1 MVFEVKPV
9 NRTYSVGTTAELECK
24 TAIPVQSCQW
34 RFQQEG
40 QTEALVVTEG
50 QPKDDRDC
58 SFKLEHVSYEQIG
71 LWTCGAR
78 TDDSDQYT
86 YTHTVYIQ
94 VEHKEGIICCTSF
107 KICDRQF
114 V

>member
-1 MVFEVKPV
+1 MTFELKPV
-9 NRTYSVGTTAELECK
+9 NRTFSVGSTAELECK
-24 TAIPVQSCQW
+24 TSTPVQNCQW
-34 RFQQEG
+34 RFQQKG

-50 QPKDDRDC
+50 QPKDERDC

-71 LWTCGAR
+71 AWTCGAR

-94 VEHKEGIICCTSF
+94 VEHKEGMCGVLFI
-107 KICDRQF
+107 K
-114 V
+114 